1 MCTACQKMAGIG
13 RKRKTMAKK
22 RKSTRRRRYIGA
34 AKGGVQSAL
43 TQTILP
49 GVVGGV
55 LTNYLDKLPGLSSN
69 PQYVNY
75 AAVAGGI
82 ALAVFTKNPMLQA
95 AGAGMAIV
103 GGKKVVDDLLDG
115 QVSGLGLLS
124 PGARSFSI
132 GETAADVPQI
142 EVK

>member
-13 RKRKTMAKK
+13 RKRKAMAKK

-49 GVVGGV
+49 GVAGGF
-55 LTNYLDKLPGLSSN
+55 LTQYLDKLPGLSSY
-69 PQYVNY
+69 PQYKNY
-75 AAVAGGI
+75 AAVAGGLLL
-82 ALAVFTKNPMLQA
+82 ALFTKNKMLQA
-95 AGAGMAIV
+95 GGVGMAIV
-103 GGKKVVDDLLDG
+103 GGTNVFNDLVDG
-115 QVSGLGLLS
+115 QVNGLGLLS

-132 GETAADVPQI
+132 GETEVPQI

>member
-49 GVVGGV
+49 GVAGAV
-55 LTNYLDKLPGLSSN
+55 LTNYLDKLPVLSSN

-75 AAVAGGI
+75 AAAGIGLLLVA
-82 ALAVFTKNPMLQA
+82 FSKNPMVQA
-95 AGAGMAIV
+95 GGVGMAIT
-103 GGKKVVDDLLDG
+103 GGKKVFDDLLDG

-132 GETAADVPQI
+132 GETAEVPQI

>member
-1 MCTACQKMAGIG
+1 MAGIG
-13 RKRKTMAKK
+13 RQRKKMAKK

-49 GVVGGV
+49 GLAGRF
-55 LTNYLDKLPGLSSN
+55 LTQCLDKVPVISSY
-69 PQYVNY
+69 PQYKNY
-75 AAVAGGI
+75 AAVGI
-82 ALAVFTKNPMLQA
+82 GLSLVLLTKNNMLQA

-103 GGKKVVDDLLDG
+103 GGTNVFNDVVDG